1 MTKTELML
9 WLRRGRHLLG
19 IIQPA
24 LSKLIRHLLPWC
36 SIRAGINGVGLGGG
50 MWSLL
55 HQCLGGGEGWRA
67 QSASK
72 AQCWGE
78 KAEVSANHVSTRHSW
93 QVLSCIWGAVCNVK
107 KTCHFHGFQAKLK
120 KYFYFHF
127 LIPIQLCIF
136 FYLISRVKL
145 TFKFISDVNGK
156 PFPWSQSGLYVSI
169 PD

>member
-1 MTKTELML
+1 ML

-24 LSKLIRHLLPWC
+24 VSKLIRHLLPWC
-36 SIRAGINGVGLGGG
+36 SIRAGINGFWGWNVQFASPMAWQGVRD
-50 MWSLL
+50 
-55 HQCLGGGEGWRA
+55 GEHKVQARP
-67 QSASK
+67 SAEEERQK
-72 AQCWGE
+72 L
-78 KAEVSANHVSTRHSW
+78 SANHVSTRHSW

-107 KTCHFHGFQAKLK
+107 KTVISMVFRLRWKK

-136 FYLISRVKL
+136 FLYLISRVKL
-145 TFKFISDVNGK
+145 TFKCVKLISDVNGK